1 MTTRT
6 RRRSLP
12 RAIAAELRR
21 EARQLQDSDKP
32 KDRDRL
38 RVVLAQLDEL

>member
-12 RAIAAELRR
+12 RSIVAELRR
-21 EARQLQDSDKP
+21 EARQLQNSDRP
-32 KDRDRL
+32 EYRDRL

>member
-12 RAIAAELRR
+12 RSIAAELRR
-21 EARQLQDSDKP
+21 EARQLQGSDKP
-32 KDRDRL
+32 EDRDRL
-38 RVVLAQLDEL
+38 RVVWARLDEL